1 MMRLDEMKLS
11 KKIYSVSTKGSKN
24 YQSVTLTEGFE
35 VSVDED
41 FDEFEYETQKA
52 ALKDRLITE
61 TKQYL
66 NTFVEEREMDDSIEL

>member
-1 MMRLDEMKLS
+1 MKLS